1 MPENPQEP
9 YDFETNPNEYGQSGF
24 EHGWTHPSEL
34 PGSPKSSGSARSS
47 AKWAALGAT
56 AAGTLLI
63 TLTLLAL
70 NGPNASQKV
79 VTSTLAQFSS
89 PAAASDLDR
98 DYGVVA
104 VEVTN
109 ESGVVVGAGIS
120 LGDHKIITNASLVA
134 GAKKINC
141 SQQNS
146 SVDLQVIASVLGVD
160 LMADLA
166 VLNTPEFDF
175 PPVQLGSASE
185 IDIGDRVTA
194 MSIGSDRI
202 AALSYGQIQ
211 ERNALAVANDGS
223 VLPGM
228 LYTDLLSSGPL
239 LDSSGAVVGFLTNSA
254 PGNAIPI
261 DDVRVIVAQIDT
273 SGRPRHGWIGVQV
286 RNDIGREGAIVV
298 AVVAGAPS
306 DQSGIQVGDRI
317 ISLGNDRVRS
327 SADLLAAIA
336 QRRAGDPVLVGLTRA
351 GMTQKLPVSLGERPA
366 SSAQSGLRG

>member
-9 YDFETNPNEYGQSGF
+9 YDFETNPDEYGQSEF

-175 PPVQLGSASE
+175 PAVQLGSASE

-239 LDSSGAVVGFLTNSA
+239 LDSSGEVVGFLTNSA

>member
-1 MPENPQEP
+1 M
-9 YDFETNPNEYGQSGF
+9 
-24 EHGWTHPSEL
+24 
-34 PGSPKSSGSARSS
+34 
-47 AKWAALGAT
+47 
-56 AAGTLLI
+56 
-63 TLTLLAL
+63 
-70 NGPNASQKV
+70 
-79 VTSTLAQFSS
+79 
-89 PAAASDLDR
+89 
-98 DYGVVA
+98 
-104 VEVTN
+104 
-109 ESGVVVGAGIS
+109 
-120 LGDHKIITNASLVA
+120 
-134 GAKKINC
+134 
-141 SQQNS
+141 
-146 SVDLQVIASVLGVD
+146 ASVLGVD

-351 GMTQKLPVSLGERPA
+351 GITQKLPVSLGEQPA
-366 SSAQSGLRG
+366 LSAQSGLRG